1 MRQDLMA
8 GIAMTIAGG
17 LIIFIFIPYGVV
29 EPKNVKFAA
38 LSPSYY
44 PRIIAIALL
53 IIGVVIS
60 CRAFLAKETA
70 KKESSD
76 QRADAF
82 TRTSMIFAILAF
94 YAVTINWLGFIIA
107 STLVLSAC
115 FWVAGERRLKIVL
128 LIAILL
134 PLILYFFFLKVA
146 GIPIPLGILKP
157 ILAGV

>member
-44 PRIIAIALL
+44 PRIVAISLL
-53 IIGVVIS
+53 ILGISIS
-60 CRAFLAKETA
+60 CRAFLVKNTTEQET
-70 KKESSD
+70 SN
-76 QRADAF
+76 QRPDAL

-94 YAVTINWLGFIIA
+94 YAMTINWLGFIVA
-107 STLVLSAC
+107 SALVLSAC
-115 FWVAGERRLKIVL
+115 FWVAGERRFKIVL
-128 LIAILL
+128 SIAIPL

-146 GIPIPLGILKP
+146 GIPIPLGILQP